1 MILKDASVL
10 ELIYFLSISIKKVNY
25 FYVIFYFLFPY
36 GALLG
41 QNAQLFPVFPV

>member
-25 FYVIFYFLFPY
+25 FSVIFYFLFPY
-36 GALLG
+36 GALL
-41 QNAQLFPVFPV
+41 